1 MKINFKLLLVAGS
14 LLNFSS
20 AGIALADE
28 SSAELGGTSVTT
40 EEAVAPVAGAKWK
53 ASASSYYYSF
63 EGTKAAHDNLYSFG
77 ATTMAM
83 QMLTLQYQIN
93 PSWTVM
99 VLGTHTQQYV
109 ETNMFGMTFRD
120 KTVGFGDVLV
130 DVIHPLYLGSSFML
144 FGDIGVSVPTG
155 SISKKNASNPAL
167 NYAYNMQLGSGTVD
181 AQAGLTGM
189 HLNSIFQTGAHFS
202 TYQRTGK
209 NENGYR
215 LGNLYKA
222 DAWFDVPVGWG
233 FTPRVVGYYK
243 VKSAIQGQDKTLG
256 RTELTEYYHHDQRNW
271 DVSAALKFE
280 KPVFSRLTLMAEAG
294 KPIYQ
299 DSLNS
304 DQVVVSTNYYGTVGV
319 SGTF

>member
-1 MKINFKLLLVAGS
+1 MKTNLKLLLVGFLFIVCGFAP
-14 LLNFSS
+14 
-20 AGIALADE
+20 ALADE
-28 SSAELGGTSVTT
+28 SSAEFGGSSVAT
-40 EEAVAPVAGAKWK
+40 EESATPQAGAKWK
-53 ASASSYYYSF
+53 ASATSYYYSF
-63 EGTKAAHDNLYSFG
+63 EGTKAAQGNLYSFG

-83 QMLTLQYQIN
+83 QLLTLQYQIN
-93 PSWTVM
+93 PSWTVLVM
-99 VLGTHTQQYV
+99 GNHTQQYV

-130 DVIHPLYLGSSFML
+130 DVVHPLYLGSSFLL
-144 FGDIGVSVPTG
+144 FGDIGVSLPTG

-167 NYAYNMQLGSGTVD
+167 NYAYNMQLGSGTFD

-189 HLNSIFQTGAHFS
+189 HLNSLFQTGAHLS

-243 VKSAIQGQDKTLG
+243 VKSAIRGQDKTLG

-280 KPVFSRLTLMAEAG
+280 KAVFSRLTLVAEAG

-304 DQVVVSTNYYGTVGV
+304 DQVVVSTNYYGTVGL